1 MLKRALKMSFWVWYD
16 YMGTWF
22 VFNLCFICP
31 MIFLSIPL
39 LSFEG
44 EFFSLSGIF
53 LFLLMGAYFFFVNV
67 FVSSFTVA
75 IFEHK
80 DGLWKKFVYA
90 LRIAVLKAV
99 PVFSLFLLLF
109 LILWVNV
116 WFYVSGIF
124 FDFLWVKYVL
134 MGFFIWFGVFTFL
147 ALLWVIP
154 SLSFKKIAFWRY
166 IYWGY
171 VLLLA
176 NPYFS
181 FQVLFCYTILCLLN
195 LFPLFFFFVGMVIP
209 SIFLT
214 CAYEILSR
222 RYEGLHA
229 SGDKLEDYQIF
240 KDYEDEFL
248 NRSWE
253 HLIKPWKL

>member
-1 MLKRALKMSFWVWYD
+1 VLKRALKMSFWIWYD

-31 MIFLSIPL
+31 IVFLSVCL
-39 LSFEG
+39 LYFEG
-44 EFFSLSGIF
+44 EYFSLLEIF
-53 LFLLMGAYFFFVNV
+53 LFLVMSAYFFLVSV

-75 IFEHK
+75 ILEHK
-80 DGLWKKFVYA
+80 EGLWEKFMFA
-90 LRIAVLKAV
+90 LRIALIKAV
-99 PVFSLFLLLF
+99 PVFFLFFLLF
-109 LILWVNV
+109 LFLWVNV
-116 WFYVSGIF
+116 WFYGGGSF
-124 FDFLWVKYVL
+124 SDFGWLQYIL
-134 MGFFIWFGVFTFL
+134 TGLFIWFGVFSFL

-154 SLSFKKIAFWRY
+154 SLSFKKMAFWRY

-195 LFPLFFFFVGMVIP
+195 VFPLFFFFVGMVIP
-209 SIFLT
+209 SIFLA
-214 CAYEILSR
+214 CSYEILSR
-222 RYEGLHA
+222 RYEGLQT
-229 SGDKLEDYQIF
+229 SGDKLEDYQVF